1 MPPHHD
7 GPAFPCGRQR
17 FEKIRSPGVPEG
29 VGRPE
34 HLETHPLAGHRL
46 QGSLDGVRAFGFH
59 AAGVAYRLAY
69 IVDADRC
76 LVFLIGPHEGF
87 YAQAARRF

>member
-1 MPPHHD
+1 MMVLLSRAAAKDLKKLDPPVYQKALD
-7 GPAFPCGRQR
+7 ALN
-17 FEKIRSPGVPEG
+17 
-29 VGRPE
+29 
-34 HLETHPLAGHRL
+34 HLETHPLAAHRL

>member
-1 MPPHHD
+1 MMVLLSRAAAKDLKKFDPSVYQKALD
-7 GPAFPCGRQR
+7 ALN
-17 FEKIRSPGVPEG
+17 
-29 VGRPE
+29 
-34 HLETHPLAGHRL
+34 HLETHPLAAHRL

-59 AAGVAYRLAY
+59 AAGLAYRLAY